1 MAFLYEK
8 YVDYSDIDKLLIRQ
22 QLQIAGSSLSSSL
35 LTVTMETAI
44 IDVIILD
51 VSIAAY
57 SATHT
62 HTSQTESQT
71 HRHIV
76 RSKVKVGNN
85 HTVDY

>member
-1 MAFLYEK
+1 M
-8 YVDYSDIDKLLIRQ
+8 YVDYSDIDKLL
-22 QLQIAGSSLSSSL
+22 IAGSSLSSSL

-62 HTSQTESQT
+62 HTHRITDSQT
-71 HRHIV
+71 HC
-76 RSKVKVGNN
+76 SFQSQGGK
-85 HTVDY
+85 